1 MLPFLEAFKS
11 QYKYKRCCQSRGSR
25 FDGAGVFLKTG
36 LSWPGAWLIVGCTR
50 IVLPGLHLHLPQL
63 PLSHVPAITPEILL
77 QWSVAVNAAC
87 SSNWSRCAAYLLCKK
102 PASAFESLDALRG
115 EGGGSKGSCAVLH
128 KYIWLPDPFSQH
140 QPCFSSTSFSS
151 FLCTGIYLY
160 MNWKNFLLVRATI
173 IQRICLGFNNINNI
187 LLQKCQSALVSDW
200 PNRRQQAAQSGK

>member
-1 MLPFLEAFKS
+1 MFDKLCCAFWRLS
-11 QYKYKRCCQSRGSR
+11 NPNIKYKRCCQSRGSR

-77 QWSVAVNAAC
+77 QWSVALNAAC

-115 EGGGSKGSCAVLH
+115 EGGGSQVQKVAVPY
-128 KYIWLPDPFSQH
+128 YINTSGCQTLSHSTNPVLAPPLSQV
-140 QPCFSSTSFSS
+140 SFARGYT
-151 FLCTGIYLY
+151 CTWTEKTFFWWG
-160 MNWKNFLLVRATI
+160 
-173 IQRICLGFNNINNI
+173 
-187 LLQKCQSALVSDW
+187 
-200 PNRRQQAAQSGK
+200 PP